1 MKKIVL
7 AACIAAAYGYTGFAC
22 AQTAPAAPA
31 APSLGA
37 VLAATPGLNITGYVA
52 STYTHF
58 DTTPALRAFDT
69 SQNGF
74 KLNQAAVTLSYLP
87 TSGAGA
93 QVTAIAGSDAKILR
107 NGECYQTATAT
118 VSCNSGGQFDLNNAF
133 VQYATGPLTVMAGKY
148 STLAGAEVLNPAADN
163 EISRSLLFWDMEPG
177 THTGLRAAYA
187 VSGALTLTAGVNNG
201 WNFTSSPAGTA
212 KTIELGAS
220 GSPSKMFSYSG
231 AYYRGQSPLYTGSAT
246 GVLQLLDLV
255 GTFNATDA
263 LSFAANVD
271 ILSKDNASLAN
282 GATGTGKANGLA
294 LYANYAVT
302 SQWMISARGEYIDDK
317 NGIVTVNAAPT
328 FSPANGTPNK
338 LKELTLAV
346 NYTPVT
352 NFKLSAEVRQDKSDL
367 AIFSKDGNAT
377 TKQTSLELQAVYSF

>member
-1 MKKIVL
+1 MKTRVL
-7 AACIAAAYGYTGFAC
+7 AVCIAAAYAYAGFAS

-37 VLAATPGLNITGYVA
+37 VLAATPGLSITGYVA

-58 DTTPALRAFDT
+58 DTTSPLLRAFDT

-74 KLNQAAVTLSYLP
+74 KLNQAAVTLAYLP

-107 NGECYQTATAT
+107 QGETWPFNTTA
-118 VSCNSGGQFDLNNAF
+118 SQFDLNNAF
-133 VQYATGPLTVMAGKY
+133 VQYATGPLTVMAGKF
-148 STLAGAEVLNPAADN
+148 STLAGAEVVNPAADN

-177 THTGLRAAYA
+177 THTGVRAAYA

-220 GSPSKMFSYSG
+220 GSPNKMFSYSG
-231 AYYRGQSPLYTGSAT
+231 AFYSGQSPLFGGSPNGT
-246 GVLQLLDLV
+246 LQLLDLV
-255 GTFNATDA
+255 GTLNATDA
-263 LSFAANVD
+263 LNFVANVD
-271 ILSKDNASLAN
+271 ILSKDDYL
-282 GATGTGKANGLA
+282 GVGTGKGKANGLA
-294 LYANYAVT
+294 LYANYSLT
-302 SQWMISARGEYIDDK
+302 DQWTLSARGEYVDDK
-317 NGIVTVNAAPT
+317 DGIVSGT
-328 FSPANGTPNK
+328 NGTSNK

-346 NYTPVT
+346 NYAPVK
-352 NFKLSAEVRQDKSDL
+352 NLKLSVEARQDKSDV
-367 AIFSKDGNAT
+367 AIF
-377 TKQTSLELQAVYSF
+377 TKNGASANNQTSLELQGIYSF

>member
-1 MKKIVL
+1 MKTRVL
-7 AACIAAAYGYTGFAC
+7 AVCIAAAYAYAGFAS

-37 VLAATPGLNITGYVA
+37 VLAATPGLSITGYVA

-58 DTTPALRAFDT
+58 DTTSPLLRAFDT

-74 KLNQAAVTLSYLP
+74 KLNQAAVTLAYLP

-107 NGECYQTATAT
+107 QGETWPFNTTA
-118 VSCNSGGQFDLNNAF
+118 SQFDLNNAF
-133 VQYATGPLTVMAGKY
+133 VQYATGPLTVMAGKF
-148 STLAGAEVLNPAADN
+148 STLAGAEVVNPAADN

-177 THTGLRAAYA
+177 THTGVRAAYA

-220 GSPSKMFSYSG
+220 GSPNKMFSYSG
-231 AYYRGQSPLYTGSAT
+231 AFYSGQSPLFGGSPNGT
-246 GVLQLLDLV
+246 LQLLDLV

-263 LSFAANVD
+263 LNFVANVD
-271 ILSKDNASLAN
+271 ILSKDDYL
-282 GATGTGKANGLA
+282 GVGTGKGKANGLA
-294 LYANYAVT
+294 LYANYSLT
-302 SQWMISARGEYIDDK
+302 DQWTLSARGEYIDDK
-317 NGIVTVNAAPT
+317 DGIV
-328 FSPANGTPNK
+328 SGINGTSNK

-346 NYTPVT
+346 NYAPVK
-352 NFKLSAEVRQDKSDL
+352 NLKLSAEARQDKSDV
-367 AIFSKDGNAT
+367 AIF
-377 TKQTSLELQAVYSF
+377 TKNGASANNQTSLELQGIYSF

>member
-1 MKKIVL
+1 MKTRVL
-7 AACIAAAYGYTGFAC
+7 AVCIAAAYAYAGFAS

-37 VLAATPGLNITGYVA
+37 VLAATPGLSITGYVA

-58 DTTPALRAFDT
+58 DTTSPLLRAFDT

-74 KLNQAAVTLSYLP
+74 KLNQAAVTLAYLP

-107 NGECYQTATAT
+107 QGETWPFNTTA
-118 VSCNSGGQFDLNNAF
+118 SQFDLNNAF
-133 VQYATGPLTVMAGKY
+133 VQYATGPLTVMAGKF
-148 STLAGAEVLNPAADN
+148 STLAGAEVVNPAADN

-177 THTGLRAAYA
+177 THAGVRAAYA

-220 GSPSKMFSYSG
+220 GSPNKMFSYSG
-231 AYYRGQSPLYTGSAT
+231 AFYSGQSPLFGGSPNGT
-246 GVLQLLDLV
+246 LQLLDLV
-255 GTFNATDA
+255 GTLNATDA
-263 LSFAANVD
+263 LNFVANVD
-271 ILSKDNASLAN
+271 ILSKDDYL
-282 GATGTGKANGLA
+282 GVGTGKGKANGLA
-294 LYANYAVT
+294 LYANYSLT
-302 SQWMISARGEYIDDK
+302 DQWTLSARGEYVDDK
-317 NGIVTVNAAPT
+317 DGIV
-328 FSPANGTPNK
+328 SGINGTSNK

-346 NYTPVT
+346 NYAPVK
-352 NFKLSAEVRQDKSDL
+352 NLKLSAEARQDKSDV
-367 AIFSKDGNAT
+367 AIF
-377 TKQTSLELQAVYSF
+377 TKNGASANNQTSLELQGIYSF

>member
-1 MKKIVL
+1 MKKILL
-7 AACIAAAYGYTGFAC
+7 AACIATAYGYAGFAS
-22 AQTAPAAPA
+22 AQTAPAAAAAPA

-37 VLAATPGLNITGYVA
+37 VLAATPGLSITGYVA

-74 KLNQAAVTLSYLP
+74 RLNQAAVTLAYLP

-118 VSCNSGGQFDLNNAF
+118 AAAAISCNSGGQFDLNNAF
-133 VQYATGPLTVMAGKY
+133 VQYATGPLTVMAGKF
-148 STLAGAEVLNPAADN
+148 STLAGAEVVNPAADN

-177 THTGLRAAYA
+177 THTGVRAAYA

-220 GSPSKMFSYSG
+220 GTPNKMFSYSG
-231 AYYRGQSPLYTGSAT
+231 AFYSGQSPLYGGSPNGT
-246 GVLQLLDLV
+246 LQLLDLV
-255 GTFNATDA
+255 GTLNATDA
-263 LSFAANVD
+263 LNFAANVD
-271 ILSKDNASLAN
+271 ILSKDDYL
-282 GATGTGKANGLA
+282 GVGTGKGKANGLA
-294 LYANYAVT
+294 LYANYSLT
-302 SQWMISARGEYIDDK
+302 DQWMLSARGEYIDDK
-317 NGIVTVNAAPT
+317 DGIV
-328 FSPANGTPNK
+328 SGINGTSNK

-346 NYTPVT
+346 NYAPVK
-352 NFKLSAEVRQDKSDL
+352 NLKLSVEARQDKSDV
-367 AIFSKDGNAT
+367 AIFAKNGAPTNN
-377 TKQTSLELQAVYSF
+377 QTSLELQGIYSF

>member
-1 MKKIVL
+1 MKTRVL
-7 AACIAAAYGYTGFAC
+7 AVCIAAAYAYAGFAS

-37 VLAATPGLNITGYVA
+37 VLAATPGLSITGYVA

-58 DTTPALRAFDT
+58 DTTSPLLRAFDT

-74 KLNQAAVTLSYLP
+74 KLNQAAVTLAYLP

-107 NGECYQTATAT
+107 QGETWPFNTTA
-118 VSCNSGGQFDLNNAF
+118 SQFDLNNAF
-133 VQYATGPLTVMAGKY
+133 VQYATGPLTVMAGKF
-148 STLAGAEVLNPAADN
+148 STLAGAEVVNPAADN

-177 THTGLRAAYA
+177 THAGVRAAYA

-220 GSPSKMFSYSG
+220 GSPNKMFSYSG
-231 AYYRGQSPLYTGSAT
+231 AFYSGQSPLFGGSPNGT
-246 GVLQLLDLV
+246 LQLLDLV
-255 GTFNATDA
+255 GTLNATDA
-263 LSFAANVD
+263 LNFVANVD
-271 ILSKDNASLAN
+271 ILSKDDYL
-282 GATGTGKANGLA
+282 GVGTGKGKANGLA
-294 LYANYAVT
+294 LYANYSLT
-302 SQWMISARGEYIDDK
+302 DQWTLSARGEYIDDK
-317 NGIVTVNAAPT
+317 DGIV
-328 FSPANGTPNK
+328 SGINGTSNK

-346 NYTPVT
+346 NYAPVK
-352 NFKLSAEVRQDKSDL
+352 NLKLSAEARQDKSDV
-367 AIFSKDGNAT
+367 AIF
-377 TKQTSLELQAVYSF
+377 TKNGASANNQTSLELQGIYSF

>member
-1 MKKIVL
+1 MKTRVL
-7 AACIAAAYGYTGFAC
+7 AVCIAAAYAYAGFAS

-37 VLAATPGLNITGYVA
+37 VLAATPGLSITGYVA

-58 DTTPALRAFDT
+58 DTTSPLLRAFDT

-74 KLNQAAVTLSYLP
+74 KLNQAAVTLAYLP

-107 NGECYQTATAT
+107 QGETWPFNTTA
-118 VSCNSGGQFDLNNAF
+118 SQFDLNNAF
-133 VQYATGPLTVMAGKY
+133 VQYATGPLTVMAGKF
-148 STLAGAEVLNPAADN
+148 STLAGAEVVNPAADN

-177 THTGLRAAYA
+177 THTGVRAAYA

-220 GSPSKMFSYSG
+220 GSPNKMFSYSG
-231 AYYRGQSPLYTGSAT
+231 AFYSGQSPLFGGSPNGT
-246 GVLQLLDLV
+246 LQLLDLV
-255 GTFNATDA
+255 GTLNATDA
-263 LSFAANVD
+263 LNFVANVD
-271 ILSKDNASLAN
+271 ILSKDDYL
-282 GATGTGKANGLA
+282 GVGTGKGKANGLA
-294 LYANYAVT
+294 LYANYSLT
-302 SQWMISARGEYIDDK
+302 DQWTLSARGEYIDDK
-317 NGIVTVNAAPT
+317 DGIV
-328 FSPANGTPNK
+328 SGINGTSNK

-346 NYTPVT
+346 NYAPVK
-352 NFKLSAEVRQDKSDL
+352 NLKLSVEARQDKSDV
-367 AIFSKDGNAT
+367 AIF
-377 TKQTSLELQAVYSF
+377 TKNGASANNQTSLELQGIYSF

>member
-1 MKKIVL
+1 MKTRVL
-7 AACIAAAYGYTGFAC
+7 AVCIAAAYAYAGFAS

-37 VLAATPGLNITGYVA
+37 VLAATPGLSITGYVA

-58 DTTPALRAFDT
+58 DTTSPLLRAFDT

-74 KLNQAAVTLSYLP
+74 KLNQAAVTLAYLP

-107 NGECYQTATAT
+107 QGETWPFNTTA
-118 VSCNSGGQFDLNNAF
+118 SQFDLNNAF
-133 VQYATGPLTVMAGKY
+133 VQYATGPLTVMAGKF
-148 STLAGAEVLNPAADN
+148 STLAGAEVVNPAADN

-177 THTGLRAAYA
+177 THTGVRAAYA

-220 GSPSKMFSYSG
+220 GSPNKMFSYSG
-231 AYYRGQSPLYTGSAT
+231 AFYSGQSPLFGGSPNGT
-246 GVLQLLDLV
+246 LQLLDLV
-255 GTFNATDA
+255 GTLNATDA
-263 LSFAANVD
+263 LNFVANVD
-271 ILSKDNASLAN
+271 ILSKDDYL
-282 GATGTGKANGLA
+282 GVGTGKGKANGLA
-294 LYANYAVT
+294 LYANYSLT
-302 SQWMISARGEYIDDK
+302 DQWTLSARGEYIDDK
-317 NGIVTVNAAPT
+317 DGIV
-328 FSPANGTPNK
+328 SGINGTSNK

-346 NYTPVT
+346 NYAPVK
-352 NFKLSAEVRQDKSDL
+352 NLKLSAEARQDKSDV
-367 AIFSKDGNAT
+367 AIF
-377 TKQTSLELQAVYSF
+377 TKNGASANNQTSLELQGIYSF